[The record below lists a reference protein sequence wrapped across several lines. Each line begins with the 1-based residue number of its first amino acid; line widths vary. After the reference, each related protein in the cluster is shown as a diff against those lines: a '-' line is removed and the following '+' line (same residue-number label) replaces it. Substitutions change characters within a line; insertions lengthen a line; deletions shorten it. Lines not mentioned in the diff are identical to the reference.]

1 MLSCLFIYIFLPS
14 FYMVSNCAFW
24 FFIPLYLQDYPKAL
38 RNESAKFC
46 LEPLYIEC
54 SECSFELFTALRNE
68 CCQWSGVLRCE
79 GFVLST
85 DYFTLAV
92 RDEKL
97 FYLHF
102 GWHNNF
108 VKIILETREDLVST
122 ELCKTLSGEIRQFL
136 ETTVEL
142 LRTKLQNIA
151 GMRSVLDRKSTRL
164 NSSHA
169 NISYAVFCLKK
180 KKLYKQIFL
189 RQFR

>member
-1 MLSCLFIYIFLPS
+1 M
-14 FYMVSNCAFW
+14 
-24 FFIPLYLQDYPKAL
+24 IPFHLQGYPKAL
-38 RNESAKFC
+38 RKEAAKLC
-46 LEPLYIEC
+46 LDPLYIEC

-68 CCQWSGVLRCE
+68 CCQWSGVLCCE

-97 FYLHF
+97 FYLHI
-102 GWHNNF
+102 GWHSNF
-108 VKIILETREDLVST
+108 IKIILETQADSVST

-151 GMRSVLDRKSTRL
+151 EMSSVFKVEKREEGSICNLHKLQSCLDENCIQLSTIGRGPEA
-164 NSSHA
+164 A
-169 NISYAVFCLKK
+169 NAASGNWCYRDEVNG
-180 KKLYKQIFL
+180 
-189 RQFR
+189 